1 MIVRSEVM
9 RAPHAPEPLAS
20 PDDSLDP
27 HPAFHEWL
35 YLALVCFL
43 PVEFPFNFE
52 LSNLTIQISDLIFV
66 GAAAAWLVALLRR
79 QVKLR
84 PSIFYLPLALYALA
98 MIASTVASVDPRRSL
113 FKLASEFYLLGLAVM
128 TFNFVTSEAFARRTF
143 RAWML
148 GTFITITVGV
158 LGVLLFYLG
167 VRDETINFAL
177 HFYGSLPPGNYPRID
192 ALFVHT
198 NMLCNYLNLSL
209 VIVLIMGAR
218 GWLKRV
224 RCRSLLVGTAAVAFF
239 TFSPGLGGIAL
250 AAGLWLWSQLKVTPQ
265 RRFGSAALAVGVVVA
280 VAFLIAS
287 SVTLFAHTGSG
298 FVVSGFIENLR
309 PSHRARAWQTAFETF
324 ARHPIF
330 GRGVGMEVSSA
341 FYINPSG
348 GREVLTDAHNT
359 WFSIAGEKG
368 IVGLA
373 TFTALLTFLIKRL
386 STPRAG
392 ESSSRSVIRTGFLV
406 ALATAFLYQSF
417 AGSFENARH
426 IWVFF
431 GMIAAV
437 TETSFRVD
445 AGRA

>member
-1 MIVRSEVM
+1 MQ
-9 RAPHAPEPLAS
+9 AHHARESLAS
-20 PDDSLDP
+20 PNGSLDS

-35 YLALVCFL
+35 YLTLVCFL
-43 PVEFPFNFE
+43 PVEFPFNFK

-66 GAAAAWLVALLRR
+66 GAAAVWLVALLRR
-79 QVKLR
+79 RVKLR
-84 PSIFYLPLALYALA
+84 SSIFYLPLALYALA
-98 MIASTVASVDPRRSL
+98 MIASTIASVDPRRSA

-128 TFNFVTSEAFARRTF
+128 TFNLVASESFAHRVF
-143 RAWML
+143 RAWTL

-158 LGVLLFYLG
+158 LGVLLFYVG
-167 VRDETINFAL
+167 VRNQTINFAL

-209 VIVLIMGAR
+209 VIAFIMGAL
-218 GWLKRV
+218 GWL
-224 RCRSLLVGTAAVAFF
+224 RSATHRLMIAGTMVVALF

-265 RRFGSAALAVGVVVA
+265 RRVGSAALAVGVVVA
-280 VAFLIAS
+280 IAFLIAS
-287 SVTLFAHTGSG
+287 SVTLFAHGGSG
-298 FVVSGFIENLR
+298 FAVSGFGETLQ

-324 ARHPIF
+324 VQHPIF

-359 WFSIAGEKG
+359 WLSIAGEKG

-373 TFTALLTFLIKRL
+373 AFTALLAFLIKRL
-386 STPRAG
+386 ITPRAS
-392 ESSSRSVIRTGFLV
+392 ESSSQTIIRTGFLIGFV
-406 ALATAFLYQSF
+406 TAFLYQSF

-445 AGRA
+445 AGRV